1 MFFRS
6 GPLPVLGLALAA
18 LASSTACP
26 TEEADCAPQP
36 SEEGEEDAQDEDVSY
51 GGLGNDEVWLALYDA
66 KGRAE
71 TGGDAATVLV
81 PSEGQILPADTLPTF
96 EWQSPL
102 RLTLGPERPETL
114 WGPKARSPLDALTG
128 WLLPSAWAHLPPV
141 TSDAYLLEIGI
152 PGRTCPRS
160 IVTTGVLHTLD
171 TATFEL
177 MKEASGEELT
187 LTIWSAY
194 LTTGVITEGPF
205 VTDPVSFRVE

>member
-1 MFFRS
+1 MHLRTA
-6 GPLPVLGLALAA
+6 PLPALGLAWLA
-18 LASSTACP
+18 LASLAACP
-26 TEEADCAPQP
+26 AEEDCAPQP
-36 SEEGEEDAQDEDVSY
+36 SEEGEEGAADEDVSY

-66 KGRAE
+66 KARAE
-71 TGGDAATVLV
+71 TGGDAATPVV
-81 PSEGQILPADTLPTF
+81 PSEGQVLPADTLPTF

-102 RLTLGPERPETL
+102 RLTFGPERPEPL

-152 PGRTCPRS
+152 PGRTCPRTV
-160 IVTTGVLHTLD
+160 VTTGLLHTLD
-171 TATFEL
+171 TATFDL

-205 VTDPVSFRVE
+205 VTAPLSCRVA